1 MIPEFL
7 SHGAEAY
14 GFRGDVWTCARVAK
28 VIKREMGVVYHKTQV
43 ACLLKGLGW
52 TPQLPIERATQRDE
66 DAITR
71 WRSEEWQEIKKE
83 RDLSA
88 EPLFSWTNQVSTCC
102 LRLSEPMRRSVA
114 RRFCGSFKPET
125 ICR

>member
-88 EPLFSWTNQVSTCC
+88 EPLFSWTNRVSTCC
-102 LRLSEPMRRSVA
+102 LR
-114 RRFCGSFKPET
+114 
-125 ICR
+125 